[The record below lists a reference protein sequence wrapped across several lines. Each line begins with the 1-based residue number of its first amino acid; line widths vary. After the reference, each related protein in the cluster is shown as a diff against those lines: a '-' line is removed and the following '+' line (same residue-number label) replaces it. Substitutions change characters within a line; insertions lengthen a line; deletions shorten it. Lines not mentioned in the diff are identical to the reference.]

1 MALVRVRVKGVKRI
15 LITKIFI
22 RSSRKTVTL
31 LLLSPLTGEEMQ
43 LKVWALTAK
52 FLTLETRA
60 QQLLITTEE
69 ALVAVI
75 TNQCLT
81 TIIDQ

>member
-31 LLLSPLTGEEMQ
+31 PLLSPLTGEEMQ
-43 LKVWALTAK
+43 LKVSALTAK
-52 FLTLETRA
+52 FLTQETRA
-60 QQLLITTEE
+60 QQLPITMEE
-69 ALVAVI
+69 ALVAVL
-75 TNQCLT
+75 TNQCPT